1 MDLLNDRART
11 FLTFDSLLI
20 TAYAFGRNSFPLTI
34 VIPVLGLT
42 TSLLWLYL
50 GHRTL
55 MMYGYFRDAVIRSE
69 RDLPEAERVFTAEE
83 KFRDE
88 KHRPI
93 LGIRLSVYFGY
104 GLPLILVATWLAL
117 LV

>member
-20 TAYAFGRNSFPLTI
+20 TAFAFGRSAFPLAI

-55 MMYGYFRDAVIRSE
+55 LMYGYFREAVLAAETS
-69 RDLPEAERVFTAEE
+69 LPEAERVFTAEE
-83 KFRDE
+83 NFRE
-88 KHRPI
+88 ERHRPV
-93 LGIRLSVYFGY
+93 LGVRLSVYFGY